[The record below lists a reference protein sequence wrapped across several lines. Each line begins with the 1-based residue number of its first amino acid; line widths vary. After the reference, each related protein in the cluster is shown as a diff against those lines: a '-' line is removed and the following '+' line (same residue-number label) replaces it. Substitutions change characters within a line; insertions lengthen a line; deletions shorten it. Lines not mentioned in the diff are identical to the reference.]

1 MDAVISSLRIRN
13 PNKGAISDGQII
25 CINPTPDARG
35 IFTLDDTDLGPGKPV
50 VVKSGALFRFPGDV
64 QFVSIVYSGQ
74 AFVSTESDDRANFRT
89 MTEVYY
95 NKTTKTITSTST
107 GSSADMIGYV
117 LDGGVRCDRI
127 LVSK

>member
-13 PNKGAISDGQII
+13 PSKGAISDGQII
-25 CINPTPDARG
+25 CINPTPDAG
-35 IFTLDDTDLGPGKPV
+35 IFTLDDSGKPV

-74 AFVSTESDDRANFRT
+74 AFVSTESDDGANFRT
-89 MTEVYY
+89 MTKVFYD
-95 NKTTKTITSTST
+95 KATKTITSTVTSD
-107 GSSADMIGYV
+107 SIGYV

>member
-1 MDAVISSLRIRN
+1 MNAVISSLRIKN

-25 CINPTPDARG
+25 CIDLTPVRG
-35 IFTLDDTDLGPGKPV
+35 IFTLDDSGSGTPV

-74 AFVSTESDDRANFRT
+74 AFVSTESDDGSNFRT
-89 MTEVYY
+89 MTQVYY
-95 NKTTKTITSTST
+95 NKRTKTITST

>member
-25 CINPTPDARG
+25 CINPSPDARG
-35 IFTLDDTDLGPGKPV
+35 IFTLDDSGTPV

-74 AFVSTESDDRANFRT
+74 AFVSTESDDGSNFRT
-89 MTEVYY
+89 MTQVFY
-95 NKTTKTITSTST
+95 NKGTKTINST
-107 GSSADMIGYV
+107 GTGDSIGYV